1 MCMCV
6 CVWTGVGGYSA
17 VKPLLHELIYK
28 YSLMQ
33 ALTIIT
39 TTKHI
44 PFPNFHYLT
53 VLPAENFGNTVNN

>member
-1 MCMCV
+1 MDRS
-6 CVWTGVGGYSA
+6 GGGGYSA

-33 ALTIIT
+33 VLTIIT

-44 PFPNFHYLT
+44 LFPNFHYLT
-53 VLPAENFGNTVNN
+53 VSVSVSVYCFACV